1 MHDFTAGITCF
12 LSTRCFEGWLPA
24 LPARLRK
31 KRPTDRGNNQR
42 GDFASWN
49 APASCDVAAIRPD
62 TFSAYCAAQILGG
75 FFIFGARRRAG
86 VWFMSRIRFLLS
98 VSVLAALAACA
109 SGPQPP
115 AYPAFVISDELPD
128 MFMASLPG
136 IRAKQYA
143 EDAQSRSTSNRID
156 LPADWK
162 GTTGASPGKS
172 LEIFVL
178 SGELQLADLTLRRGG
193 YAYIPPGSLGFNMQ
207 TTDGARILY
216 FLADFDSRAMIRS
229 PLVLDSDLIDWQPTV
244 TPGVFEKELRAD
256 PGSGARTWLERAEPG
271 VSMPWQTSTVAREGY
286 LVAGSYQDAECV
298 QGQPFVGIYAS
309 GGYFRRPAEAVSG
322 GPDSRA
328 LTEVTWF
335 FRERVAAELSDA
347 SCEPAAD

>member
-1 MHDFTAGITCF
+1 MSRFRF
-12 LSTRCFEGWLPA
+12 LPA
-24 LPARLRK
+24 LP
-31 KRPTDRGNNQR
+31 
-42 GDFASWN
+42 
-49 APASCDVAAIRPD
+49 I
-62 TFSAYCAAQILGG
+62 
-75 FFIFGARRRAG
+75 
-86 VWFMSRIRFLLS
+86 
-98 VSVLAALAACA
+98 LAARAACA

-115 AYPAFVISDELPD
+115 PYPAFVISDELPD

-162 GTTGASPGKS
+162 GTTGASPGKA

-178 SGELQLADLTLRRGG
+178 SGELQLADISLRRGG

-207 TTDGARILY
+207 TADGARILY
-216 FLADFDSRAMIRS
+216 FLADFDSRAVIRA
-229 PLVLDSDLIDWQPTV
+229 PLVLDSELIDWRPTV

-256 PGSGARTWLERAEPG
+256 PGSGARSWLERIEPG
-271 VSMPWQTSTVAREGY
+271 VSMPWQSSTVAREGY
-286 LVAGSYQDAECV
+286 LLAGRYQDAECV
-298 QGQPFVGIYAS
+298 QGEPFVGVYDA

-322 GPDSRA
+322 GPESLA

-335 FRERVAAELSDA
+335 LRERSAAELSDA
-347 SCEPAAD
+347 TCEPVAD

>member
-1 MHDFTAGITCF
+1 
-12 LSTRCFEGWLPA
+12 
-24 LPARLRK
+24 
-31 KRPTDRGNNQR
+31 
-42 GDFASWN
+42 
-49 APASCDVAAIRPD
+49 
-62 TFSAYCAAQILGG
+62 
-75 FFIFGARRRAG
+75 
-86 VWFMSRIRFLLS
+86 MSRIRLLHG
-98 VSVLAALAACA
+98 VSLLAVLAACA

-128 MFMASLPG
+128 LFMASLPG

-162 GTTGASPGKS
+162 GTTGASPGKA

-178 SGELQLADLTLRRGG
+178 SGELQLADMTLRRGG

-207 TTDGARILY
+207 TADGARILY

-229 PLVLDSDLIDWQPTV
+229 PLVLDSDLLDWRPTV

-256 PGSGARTWLERAEPG
+256 PGSGARSWLERIEPG
-271 VSMPWQTSTVAREGY
+271 VSMPWLTSTVTREGY
-286 LVAGSYQDAECV
+286 LVAGRYQDAECV
-298 QGQPFVGIYAS
+298 LGQSFVGIYDA

-322 GPDSRA
+322 GPDSLA
-328 LTEVTWF
+328 LTEATWF
-335 FRERVAAELSDA
+335 FRERSAGELSDA
-347 SCEPAAD
+347 TCELVAD